1 MHSCV
6 YRYSS
11 NSMRWDRAWA
21 KNGLHDVR
29 KGLKSRE
36 VLLPITRFLVLQC
49 SCSVGSHSLCAS
61 PKFGLNLG
69 AVTSAPHIH
78 WGEMASMKKKHWVGV
93 CFLAKLV
100 DEASLVALSRM
111 IWIDQQ
117 FSRLQNFDWS
127 TWTVQAPFESAIH
140 ELLLRRRSW
149 WIALSCLWCP
159 FWTNLLEMEIP
170 KVWRNILS
178 TPERYGSGDRSFAS
192 WPTQIVS
199 VTKSHVV
206 DRWNAVL
213 CLQKSLCSRPDRC
226 HCHRFCRRLC
236 LLFILVHYRQLDLT
250 PVDFLPTIFSGTG
263 AVFMNFLFDEE
274 VGGSHFLV
282 SGDHSDDIHRKWR
295 SPKCR
300 DILWPPQKGMEVAI
314 EVWQMDRHKLC
325 RSPSHTL
332 SIDETQCFACK
343 NHSVVALFVVIAI
356 VLVVDLVNTLFL
368 CIAGQPDWTLVDLYP
383 KFSLKSF
390 GIYHQSSVLFVDIIF
405 FFSFFLFFF
414 FSEKAHV

>member
-1 MHSCV
+1 MVIRRSPGGQAC
-6 YRYSS
+6 R
-11 NSMRWDRAWA
+11 
-21 KNGLHDVR
+21 
-29 KGLKSRE
+29 
-36 VLLPITRFLVLQC
+36 C
-49 SCSVGSHSLCAS
+49 SLYAS

-78 WGEMASMKKKHWVGV
+78 WGEMASMKKKPWVGV
-93 CFLAKLV
+93 YFLTKLV

-111 IWIDQQ
+111 IWIYQQ

-178 TPERYGSGDRSFAS
+178 TPERYGSGDRSFGS

-199 VTKSHVV
+199 VSKSYVV

-226 HCHRFCRRLC
+226 HCHRFCRRLG

-250 PVDFLPTIFSGTG
+250 PVDYCPQFSPAQAPCSWTFTSTKKMVDRTFLSVVNTLTIFTG
-263 AVFMNFLFDEE
+263 NGGALS
-274 VGGSHFLV
+274 VGIYSV
-282 SGDHSDDIHRKWR
+282 DPRKVWKWR
-295 SPKCR
+295 SKF
-300 DILWPPQKGMEVAI
+300 G
-314 EVWQMDRHKLC
+314 DR
-325 RSPSHTL
+325 R
-332 SIDETQCFACK
+332 
-343 NHSVVALFVVIAI
+343 NVALFHAI
-356 VLVVDLVNTLFL
+356 EKCYFMRFVFTYIHHLCDWNTLRSKPVF
-368 CIAGQPDWTLVDLYP
+368 
-383 KFSLKSF
+383 
-390 GIYHQSSVLFVDIIF
+390 YHLSPYIF
-405 FFSFFLFFF
+405 FNSRCYFQKRDMRFKKFEQPARVMRVPLVYS
-414 FSEKAHV
+414 

>member
-1 MHSCV
+1 
-6 YRYSS
+6 
-11 NSMRWDRAWA
+11 
-21 KNGLHDVR
+21 
-29 KGLKSRE
+29 
-36 VLLPITRFLVLQC
+36 
-49 SCSVGSHSLCAS
+49 
-61 PKFGLNLG
+61 
-69 AVTSAPHIH
+69 
-78 WGEMASMKKKHWVGV
+78 MKKKPWVGV
-93 CFLAKLV
+93 YFLAKFV

-149 WIALSCLWCP
+149 WIAHSCLWCP

-170 KVWRNILS
+170 KVSRNILS

-192 WPTQIVS
+192 WPAQIVS
-199 VTKSHVV
+199 VSKSHVV

-213 CLQKSLCSRPDRC
+213 CLQKSLCSHPDRC

-236 LLFILVHYRQLDLT
+236 LLVLLILVHYRQLDLT

-343 NHSVVALFVVIAI
+343 NRSVVALFVVIAV
-356 VLVVDLVNTLFL
+356 VLVVDLVNTLF
-368 CIAGQPDWTLVDLYP
+368 
-383 KFSLKSF
+383 
-390 GIYHQSSVLFVDIIF
+390 
-405 FFSFFLFFF
+405 
-414 FSEKAHV
+414 

>member
-1 MHSCV
+1 MFADLGRNHPKGSFNWLCLV
-6 YRYSS
+6 EWLSS
-11 NSMRWDRAWA
+11 SAGRSTSRHCL
-21 KNGLHDVR
+21 GLEVVVRLSRDVPM
-29 KGLKSRE
+29 STS
-36 VLLPITRFLVLQC
+36 PT
-49 SCSVGSHSLCAS
+49 SLYAS

-78 WGEMASMKKKHWVGV
+78 WGEMASMKKKPWVV
-93 CFLAKLV
+93 VYFLTKLV

-199 VTKSHVV
+199 VSKSHVV

-226 HCHRFCRRLC
+226 HCHRFCRRLG
-236 LLFILVHYRQLDLT
+236 LLFILVHYRRLDLT
-250 PVDFLPTIFSGTG
+250 PVDYCPQFSPAQAPCSWTFTSTKKLVDHTFLSVVNTLTIFTG
-263 AVFMNFLFDEE
+263 NGGALS
-274 VGGSHFLV
+274 VGIYSV
-282 SGDHSDDIHRKWR
+282 DPRKVWKWR
-295 SPKCR
+295 SKFGKWTDTNCVGLQVIR
-300 DILWPPQKGMEVAI
+300 
-314 EVWQMDRHKLC
+314 C
-325 RSPSHTL
+325 RSMKLSALLAKITL
-332 SIDETQCFACK
+332 
-343 NHSVVALFVVIAI
+343 
-356 VLVVDLVNTLFL
+356 
-368 CIAGQPDWTLVDLYP
+368 
-383 KFSLKSF
+383 
-390 GIYHQSSVLFVDIIF
+390 
-405 FFSFFLFFF
+405 
-414 FSEKAHV
+414 